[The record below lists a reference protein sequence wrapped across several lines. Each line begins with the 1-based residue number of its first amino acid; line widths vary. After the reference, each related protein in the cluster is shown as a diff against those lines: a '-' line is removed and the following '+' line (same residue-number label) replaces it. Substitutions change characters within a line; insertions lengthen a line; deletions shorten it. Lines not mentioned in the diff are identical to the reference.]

1 MVVKRVGGFVLQHC
15 DERGVATLSQGLHS
29 VDDHLRVGRQLLVD
43 RGFGVGHHHITRVS
57 RQHFLIRHVG
67 DAASPRFV
75 LEDTAANGTWLNG
88 VRIGKGQQLP
98 LQHGDMIT
106 VLYNDHEVPLLQFR
120 FILLPR
126 EGEGD
131 EAAEDPSRDA
141 KRFASGALRQSHS
154 PRSEE
159 FAGER
164 NQSDE
169 DGEKGNGKEESDWIG
184 RHSVTISAGL
194 LLLASAM
201 AANWNLL

>member
-1 MVVKRVGGFVLQHC
+1 MLQHC

-29 VDDHLRVGRQLLVD
+29 VEDHLRVGRQLLVD

-57 RQHFLIRHVG
+57 RQHFCIRHVG
-67 DAASPRFV
+67 DVASPRFV

-106 VLYNDHEVPLLQFR
+106 VLYNDHDVPLLQFR
-120 FILLPR
+120 FLLLPR
-126 EGEGD
+126 EGD
-131 EAAEDPSRDA
+131 EAEQPDL
-141 KRFASGALRQSHS
+141 KRFASDALHQGHS

-159 FAGER
+159 FGNER
-164 NQSDE
+164 SSRDDAISN
-169 DGEKGNGKEESDWIG
+169 NGKQESDWIG